1 MYQKHELFAELSS
14 VDIAE
19 TLKACAL
26 EQKDEYMEDEADRFR
41 ECRALIEQGKTYK
54 QTAAQFRKQDKL
66 KQTGDVQPDTNELE
80 ISELLTLASEQV
92 GKRISL
98 IEAGKILSACGLL
111 DKEEY
116 TSVECDRF
124 VEACTLIKQQGKTY
138 QEVAIHFGVTSS
150 DDELIEKV
158 HNLLGQVSSTQADLI
173 RTALP
178 LMAVE
183 QLQEV
188 KALFW
193 RMTAKRLKKYVDSGQ
208 LEAEIRTASKSVLA
222 TSLGKHLGLLMPN
235 SSPKKAKNLL
245 G

>member
-1 MYQKHELFAELSS
+1 MQNQTTSTDSS
-14 VDIAE
+14 
-19 TLKACAL
+19 
-26 EQKDEYMEDEADRFR
+26 Q
-41 ECRALIEQGKTYK
+41 
-54 QTAAQFRKQDKL
+54 
-66 KQTGDVQPDTNELE
+66 
-80 ISELLTLASEQV
+80 LLTLASKQV
-92 GKRISL
+92 GTPITL
-98 IEAGKILSACGLL
+98 IEAGKILLACGLSDL
-111 DKEEY
+111 NEY
-116 TSVECDRF
+116 TPQQCDRF
-124 VEACTLIKQQGKTY
+124 LEGCTLIKQQGKTY

-173 RTALP
+173 RNALP
-178 LMAVE
+178 KMAVE

-235 SSPKKAKNLL
+235 SSPKKAKNLP

>member
-1 MYQKHELFAELSS
+1 M
-14 VDIAE
+14 
-19 TLKACAL
+19 
-26 EQKDEYMEDEADRFR
+26 
-41 ECRALIEQGKTYK
+41 
-54 QTAAQFRKQDKL
+54 
-66 KQTGDVQPDTNELE
+66 
-80 ISELLTLASEQV
+80 
-92 GKRISL
+92 
-98 IEAGKILSACGLL
+98 
-111 DKEEY
+111 
-116 TSVECDRF
+116 
-124 VEACTLIKQQGKTY
+124 
-138 QEVAIHFGVTSS
+138 TSS

-178 LMAVE
+178 KMAVE

-222 TSLGKHLGLLMPN
+222 TSLGKYLGLLMPN

>member
-1 MYQKHELFAELSS
+1 M
-14 VDIAE
+14 
-19 TLKACAL
+19 
-26 EQKDEYMEDEADRFR
+26 
-41 ECRALIEQGKTYK
+41 
-54 QTAAQFRKQDKL
+54 
-66 KQTGDVQPDTNELE
+66 
-80 ISELLTLASEQV
+80 
-92 GKRISL
+92 
-98 IEAGKILSACGLL
+98 
-111 DKEEY
+111 
-116 TSVECDRF
+116 
-124 VEACTLIKQQGKTY
+124 
-138 QEVAIHFGVTSS
+138 TSS

-178 LMAVE
+178 LMAAL

-222 TSLGKHLGLLMPN
+222 TSSGKYLGLLMPN